1 MIFLKK
7 SLPKY
12 MFSEL
17 LIYIFCYNFRVGGG
31 GGVGGAWTSST
42 IEFDALKYTFI
53 LLYGDMHTDIIYND
67 AITWFSFKITFC
79 YCLLAFLSY
88 LLLGTTLCCRSSIL
102 WIIWNRFSE
111 FTSCS
116 IVYVITIFGHSFIL
130 AMFSMFI
137 YKTQCLYTW

>member
-17 LIYIFCYNFRVGGG
+17 LIYIFCYNFRVWW
-31 GGVGGAWTSST
+31 AWISLT

-53 LLYGDMHTDIIYND
+53 LLYGDMHTYIIYND
-67 AITWFSFKITFC
+67 ATTWFSFKITFC

-88 LLLGTTLCCRSSIL
+88 WLLRMILCCRSSIL
-102 WIIWNRFSE
+102 WIIWNCFSE
-111 FTSCS
+111 FTSCR
-116 IVYVITIFGHSFIL
+116 IVYVITIFAHSFIL

-137 YKTQCLYTW
+137 YKAQCLYTW